1 MKLRDRVHNAR
12 KVLLVVAAVL
22 LMRGSTLAQV
32 SPTEVLNPRLKA
44 AAAKYLPQLESLHQS
59 IAATKFPFPFALARY
74 LQSEPSKQASF
85 DSRGIEF
92 VYFQNRVILKVSGIY
107 SAAYNA
113 DQLTQNERASKTF
126 RDVII
131 PILHLVAEQI
141 PRDVDCDDIGF
152 EIVYHAHTSSKN
164 YDYEGKEV
172 LAAVLDRADAFAL
185 VSAPE
190 REQQDI
196 LNRSRIYVNGK
207 DFGLALD
214 QLDPFDVQA
223 LARSVPG
230 RTAASAP
237 PGAGATTSTSSVTNP
252 PAASAVPAGVEADKI
267 HRATPAPVPVFPE
280 AARPLAAPPSVT
292 ASQAAPTQADAERLQ
307 SQFQSQL
314 DALVKSHGTDFHFV
328 DYAPPSFAVYHNQ
341 IVLQF
346 TLRDPAQF
354 QTSSSSIYKRAA
366 QSFDLFLAPRLKAL
380 MQKLPSSDEIEA
392 VDFSVLHH
400 LGGDKESSEAAEF
413 ICPVKALRSFT
424 GDEITSQD
432 LINQS
437 IVLVNGIRITLNLQ
451 AVE

>member
-1 MKLRDRVHNAR
+1 MKFREGLHNSW
-12 KVLLVVAAVL
+12 KPFLTVAAAL
-22 LMRGSTLAQV
+22 LTCGSTFAQV
-32 SPTEVLNPRLKA
+32 SPAEILNPRLKA
-44 AAAKYLPQLESLHQS
+44 AEARYLPQLESLHQA
-59 IAATKFPFPFALARY
+59 IAVTKFPFSFALARY
-74 LQSEPSKQASF
+74 VQSEPSKQTSF

-92 VYFQNRVILKVSGIY
+92 VYFQNRVVLKVSGIY

-113 DQLTQNERASKTF
+113 DQLTQNERASRIF
-126 RDVII
+126 RDVIT
-131 PILHLVAEQI
+131 PILRLVAEQI
-141 PRDVDCDDIGF
+141 PRDADCDDIGF

-164 YDYEGKEV
+164 YDYEGKEA
-172 LAAVLDRADAFAL
+172 LAAVLGRADAFAL
-185 VSAPE
+185 VSASE
-190 REQQDI
+190 RERQDI

-214 QLDPFDVQA
+214 QLDPFDIEA
-223 LARSVPG
+223 LTRSVPG
-230 RTAASAP
+230 RTAAPAS
-237 PGAGATTSTSSVTNP
+237 PGAGAISSSNTNP
-252 PAASAVPAGVEADKI
+252 PAASPAPTGAEAEKI
-267 HRATPAPVPVFPE
+267 HRATSSVVTAPAAE
-280 AARPLAAPPSVT
+280 AQPPLAASSSLT
-292 ASQAAPTQADAERLQ
+292 ASRLASTQADAQRLQ

-314 DALVKSHGTDFHFV
+314 DALVKTNGTDFHFV
-328 DYAPPSFAVYHNQ
+328 DYAPPSFVVYHNK

-392 VDFSVLHH
+392 IDFSVLHH
-400 LGGDKESSEAAEF
+400 LGGEKESSEAAEF

-424 GDEITSQD
+424 ADEITSQE

-437 IVLVNGIRITLNLQ
+437 IVLVNGVRITMNLQ

>member
-1 MKLRDRVHNAR
+1 MKLRCGVHNGR
-12 KVLLVVAAVL
+12 RPLLIVAAL
-22 LMRGSTLAQV
+22 LLTCGSTFAQV
-32 SPTEVLNPRLKA
+32 SPAEILNPRLKA
-44 AAAKYLPQLESLHQS
+44 AEARYLPQLESLHQS
-59 IAATKFPFPFALARY
+59 IAGTKFPFSFALARY
-74 LQSEPSKQASF
+74 VQSEPNKQTSF

-92 VYFQNRVILKVSGIY
+92 VYFQNRVVLKVSGIY

-113 DQLTQNERASKTF
+113 DHLTQNERASRIF
-126 RDVII
+126 RDVIS
-131 PILHLVAEQI
+131 PILRLVAKQL
-141 PRDVDCDDIGF
+141 PRGVDCDDIGF
-152 EIVYHAHTSSKN
+152 EIVYDTRTSSKN

-230 RTAASAP
+230 RTATPASS
-237 PGAGATTSTSSVTNP
+237 GAAATSSSVTIP
-252 PAASAVPAGVEADKI
+252 PAASPVPTGVEADKI

-314 DALVKSHGTDFHFV
+314 DALVKTNGTDFHFV

-366 QSFDLFLAPRLKAL
+366 QSFDLFLA
-380 MQKLPSSDEIEA
+380 
-392 VDFSVLHH
+392 
-400 LGGDKESSEAAEF
+400 
-413 ICPVKALRSFT
+413 
-424 GDEITSQD
+424 
-432 LINQS
+432 
-437 IVLVNGIRITLNLQ
+437 
-451 AVE
+451 

>member
-32 SPTEVLNPRLKA
+32 SPAEILNPRLKA
-44 AAAKYLPQLESLHQS
+44 AETRYLPQLESLHQS
-59 IAATKFPFPFALARY
+59 IAATKFPFPFALSRF
-74 LQSEPSKQASF
+74 LQSEPSKQTSF

-113 DQLTQNERASKTF
+113 DQLTQNEHASKTF

-196 LNRSRIYVNGK
+196 LNRSRIFVNGK
-207 DFGLALD
+207 DFGLALN

-237 PGAGATTSTSSVTNP
+237 PGVGATTSSVTNP
-252 PAASAVPAGVEADKI
+252 PAASAVPAGVAVDKMA
-267 HRATPAPVPVFPE
+267 RAAPASVTISPA
-280 AARPLAAPPSVT
+280 AARPIAASSSVT

-314 DALVKSHGTDFHFV
+314 DALVKSNGTDFHFV

-346 TLRDPAQF
+346 TLRDPVQF

-392 VDFSVLHH
+392 IDFSVLHH

-413 ICPVKALRSFT
+413 ICSVKALRSFT
-424 GDEITSQD
+424 ADEITSQD

-437 IVLVNGIRITLNLQ
+437 VVLVNGIRITLNLQ

>member
-1 MKLRDRVHNAR
+1 MKFREGVHNSW
-12 KVLLVVAAVL
+12 KPFLTVAAVL
-22 LMRGSTLAQV
+22 LTCGATFAQV
-32 SPTEVLNPRLKA
+32 SPAEVLNPRLKA
-44 AAAKYLPQLESLHQS
+44 VEARYLPQLESLHQS
-59 IAATKFPFPFALARY
+59 IAATKFPFSFTLARY
-74 LQSEPSKQASF
+74 VQSGPNKQTPF

-92 VYFQNRVILKVSGIY
+92 VYFQNRVVLKISGIY
-107 SAAYNA
+107 GAAYNA
-113 DQLTQNERASKTF
+113 DQLTQNERASRIF
-126 RDVII
+126 RDVIT
-131 PILHLVAEQI
+131 PILRLVAEQI

-164 YDYEGKEV
+164 YDYEGKEIF
-172 LAAVLDRADAFAL
+172 AAVLDRADAFAL
-185 VSAPE
+185 VSASE
-190 REQQDI
+190 RERQDI

-230 RTAASAP
+230 QTAAPAP
-237 PGAGATTSTSSVTNP
+237 PGAGATSSSNANP
-252 PAASAVPAGVEADKI
+252 PAASPAPTGAEADKI
-267 HRATPAPVPVFPE
+267 ARATPAAV
-280 AARPLAAPPSVT
+280 AARTAATQPLAASSSLT
-292 ASQAAPTQADAERLQ
+292 ASRLAPTQADAQRLQ

-314 DALVKSHGTDFHFV
+314 DALVKTNTTDFHFV
-328 DYAPPSFAVYHNQ
+328 DYAPPSFVVYHNK

-392 VDFSVLHH
+392 IDFSVLHH

-437 IVLVNGIRITLNLQ
+437 VVLVNGIRITLNLQ

>member
-1 MKLRDRVHNAR
+1 MKFREGVHNSW
-12 KVLLVVAAVL
+12 KPFLTVAAVL
-22 LMRGSTLAQV
+22 LTCGATFAQV
-32 SPTEVLNPRLKA
+32 SPAEILNPRLKA
-44 AAAKYLPQLESLHQS
+44 AEARYLPQIESLHQA
-59 IAATKFPFPFALARY
+59 IAATKFPFSFALARY
-74 LQSEPSKQASF
+74 VQSEPSKQASF

-92 VYFQNRVILKVSGIY
+92 VYFQNRVVLKISGIY

-113 DQLTQNERASKTF
+113 DQLTQNERASRTF
-126 RDVII
+126 RDVIT
-131 PILHLVAEQI
+131 PILQLVVEQI

-172 LAAVLDRADAFAL
+172 LTAVLDRADAFAL

-190 REQQDI
+190 RERQDI

-214 QLDPFDVQA
+214 QIDPFDVEA
-223 LARSVPG
+223 LARSIPERTVVP
-230 RTAASAP
+230 SSS
-237 PGAGATTSTSSVTNP
+237 GAGANSSSVTNSPAASPAPAGVAADKMARAAPAAVTAP
-252 PAASAVPAGVEADKI
+252 PAA
-267 HRATPAPVPVFPE
+267 TQ
-280 AARPLAAPPSVT
+280 PLAASPSAT
-292 ASQAAPTQADAERLQ
+292 ASQPGSTQADAERLQ

-314 DALVKSHGTDFHFV
+314 DALVKSNGTDFHFV
-328 DYAPPSFAVYHNQ
+328 DYAPPSFAVYHNK

-380 MQKLPSSDEIEA
+380 MRKLPSSDEIEA
-392 VDFSVLHH
+392 IDFSVLHH
-400 LGGDKESSEAAEF
+400 LGGEKESSEAAEF

-424 GDEITSQD
+424 ADEITSQE

-437 IVLVNGIRITLNLQ
+437 IVLVNGVRITLNLQ
-451 AVE
+451 TVE

>member
-1 MKLRDRVHNAR
+1 MKLRCGVHNAR
-12 KVLLVVAAVL
+12 TALLIVAAL
-22 LMRGSTLAQV
+22 LLTCGATFAQV
-32 SPTEVLNPRLKA
+32 SPAEILNPRLKA
-44 AAAKYLPQLESLHQS
+44 AEAKYLPQLESLHQA
-59 IAATKFPFPFALARY
+59 IAATDFPFSFALARY
-74 LQSEPSKQASF
+74 VQSEPNKKASF

-92 VYFQNRVILKVSGIY
+92 VYFQNRVVLKISGIY
-107 SAAYNA
+107 GAAYNA
-113 DQLTQNERASKTF
+113 EQLTQNERASRIF
-126 RDVII
+126 RDVIT
-131 PILHLVAEQI
+131 PILRLVAEQV

-152 EIVYHAHTSSKN
+152 EIVYDARTSSKN

-190 REQQDI
+190 RERQDI

-214 QLDPFDVQA
+214 QLDPFSVEA

-230 RTAASAP
+230 RAAAP
-237 PGAGATTSTSSVTNP
+237 APSGAGANSSSVANP
-252 PAASAVPAGVEADKI
+252 PAASPVPAGVEADKM
-267 HRATPAPVPVFPE
+267 APAAPAPVTVSP
-280 AARPLAAPPSVT
+280 AAAAAPPSVT
-292 ASQAAPTQADAERLQ
+292 ASQRGSTQADAERLQ

-314 DALVKSHGTDFHFV
+314 DGLVKTNGTDFHFV
-328 DYAPPSFAVYHNQ
+328 DYAPPSFVVYHNKT
-341 IVLQF
+341 VLQF

-354 QTSSSSIYKRAA
+354 QASSSSIYKRAA

-392 VDFSVLHH
+392 IDFSVLHH
-400 LGGDKESSEAAEF
+400 LGDEKESSEAAEF

-424 GDEITSQD
+424 ADDITSQE

-437 IVLVNGIRITLNLQ
+437 IVLVNGVRITLNLQ

>member
-1 MKLRDRVHNAR
+1 MKLRCGVHNAR
-12 KVLLVVAAVL
+12 TALLVVAAVL
-22 LMRGSTLAQV
+22 LMRGSTFAQV
-32 SPTEVLNPRLKA
+32 SPAEILNPRLKA
-44 AAAKYLPQLESLHQS
+44 AEARYLPQLESLHQT
-59 IAATKFPFPFALARY
+59 IAATKFPFSFVLAHY
-74 LQSEPSKQASF
+74 VQSEPNKQASF

-92 VYFQNRVILKVSGIY
+92 VYFQNRVVLKISGIY

-113 DQLTQNERASKTF
+113 DQLTQNERASRIF
-126 RDVII
+126 RDVIT
-131 PILHLVAEQI
+131 PILRLVAEQI

-152 EIVYHAHTSSKN
+152 EIVYDARTSSKN

-172 LAAVLDRADAFAL
+172 LAAVLNRADAFAL

-190 REQQDI
+190 RERQDI

-214 QLDPFDVQA
+214 QLDPFDVEA
-223 LARSVPG
+223 LARSIPERTVVP
-230 RTAASAP
+230 SSS
-237 PGAGATTSTSSVTNP
+237 GAGANSPSVTTP
-252 PAASAVPAGVEADKI
+252 PAASPVPAGVAADKMA
-267 HRATPAPVPVFPE
+267 RAAPTAVTAPPTV
-280 AARPLAAPPSVT
+280 AQPLAASPSVT
-292 ASQAAPTQADAERLQ
+292 ASLPAPTQADAERLQ
-307 SQFQSQL
+307 SQLQSQL
-314 DALVKSHGTDFHFV
+314 DALVKTNGIDFHFV
-328 DYAPPSFAVYHNQ
+328 DYAPPSFVVYHNK

-380 MQKLPSSDEIEA
+380 MPKLPSSDEIEA
-392 VDFSVLHH
+392 IDFSVLHY
-400 LGGDKESSEAAEF
+400 LGGEKESSEVAEF

-424 GDEITSQD
+424 ADDITSQE

-437 IVLVNGIRITLNLQ
+437 VVLVNGVRITLNLQ

>member
-1 MKLRDRVHNAR
+1 MKLRCGVHNAR
-12 KVLLVVAAVL
+12 TALLVVAAVL
-22 LMRGSTLAQV
+22 LMRGSTFAQV
-32 SPTEVLNPRLKA
+32 SPAEILNPRLKA
-44 AAAKYLPQLESLHQS
+44 AEARYLPQLESLHQT
-59 IAATKFPFPFALARY
+59 IAATKFPFSFVLAHY
-74 LQSEPSKQASF
+74 VQSEPNKQASF

-92 VYFQNRVILKVSGIY
+92 VYFQNRVVLKISGIY

-113 DQLTQNERASKTF
+113 DQLTQNERASRIF
-126 RDVII
+126 RDVIT
-131 PILHLVAEQI
+131 PILRLVAEQI

-152 EIVYHAHTSSKN
+152 EIVYDARTSSKN

-172 LAAVLDRADAFAL
+172 LAAVLNRADAFAL

-190 REQQDI
+190 RERQDI

-214 QLDPFDVQA
+214 QLDPFDVEA
-223 LARSVPG
+223 LARSIPERTVVP
-230 RTAASAP
+230 SSS
-237 PGAGATTSTSSVTNP
+237 GAGANSSSVTTP
-252 PAASAVPAGVEADKI
+252 PAASPVPAGVAADKM
-267 HRATPAPVPVFPE
+267 
-280 AARPLAAPPSVT
+280 ARAAPSLP
-292 ASQAAPTQADAERLQ
+292 APTQADAERLQ
-307 SQFQSQL
+307 SQLQSQL
-314 DALVKSHGTDFHFV
+314 DALVKTNGIDFHFV
-328 DYAPPSFAVYHNQ
+328 DYAPPSFVVYHNK

-380 MQKLPSSDEIEA
+380 MPKLPSSDEIEA
-392 VDFSVLHH
+392 IDFSVLHY
-400 LGGDKESSEAAEF
+400 LGGEKESSEVAEF

-424 GDEITSQD
+424 ADDITSQE

-437 IVLVNGIRITLNLQ
+437 VVLVNGVRITLNLQ

>member
-1 MKLRDRVHNAR
+1 MKLRCGVHNDR
-12 KVLLVVAAVL
+12 RPLLIVAAL
-22 LMRGSTLAQV
+22 LLTCGSTFAQV
-32 SPTEVLNPRLKA
+32 SPAEILNPRLKA
-44 AAAKYLPQLESLHQS
+44 AEARYLPQLESLHQS
-59 IAATKFPFPFALARY
+59 IAGTKFPFAFALARY
-74 LQSEPSKQASF
+74 VQSEPNKQTSF

-92 VYFQNRVILKVSGIY
+92 VYFQNRVVLKVSGIY
-107 SAAYNA
+107 SAAYSA
-113 DQLTQNERASKTF
+113 DHLTQNERASRIF
-126 RDVII
+126 RDVIS
-131 PILHLVAEQI
+131 PILRLVAKQL
-141 PRDVDCDDIGF
+141 PRGVDCDDIGF
-152 EIVYHAHTSSKN
+152 EIVYDTRTSSKN

-230 RTAASAP
+230 RTAAPASS
-237 PGAGATTSTSSVTNP
+237 GAAATSSSVTIP
-252 PAASAVPAGVEADKI
+252 PAASPVPTGVEADKI

-280 AARPLAAPPSVT
+280 TARPLAAPPSVT

-314 DALVKSHGTDFHFV
+314 DALVKTNGTDFHFV

-366 QSFDLFLAPRLKAL
+366 QSFDLFLALRLKAL

-392 VDFSVLHH
+392 IDFSVLHH

-413 ICPVKALRSFT
+413 ICPVKVLRSFT
-424 GDEITSQD
+424 ADDITSQG
-432 LINQS
+432 LINQCV
-437 IVLVNGIRITLNLQ
+437 VLVNGIRITLNLQ

>member
-1 MKLRDRVHNAR
+1 MKFREGVHNSW
-12 KVLLVVAAVL
+12 KPFLTVAAVL
-22 LMRGSTLAQV
+22 LTCGSAFAQV
-32 SPTEVLNPRLKA
+32 SPAEILNPELKA
-44 AAAKYLPQLESLHQS
+44 AEAKYLPQIESLHQA
-59 IAATKFPFPFALARY
+59 ITATKFSFSFALARY
-74 LQSEPSKQASF
+74 VQSEPNKQASF

-92 VYFQNRVILKVSGIY
+92 VYFQHRVALKISGIY

-113 DQLTQNERASKTF
+113 DQLTQNERASRIF
-126 RDVII
+126 RDVIT
-131 PILHLVAEQI
+131 PILQLVAEQI
-141 PRDVDCDDIGF
+141 PRDADCDDIGF

-172 LAAVLDRADAFAL
+172 LAAVFDRSDAFAL
-185 VSAPE
+185 VSASE
-190 REQQDI
+190 RERQDI

-214 QLDPFDVQA
+214 QLDPFDVEA
-223 LARSVPG
+223 LARSIPDRTVVPSSS
-230 RTAASAP
+230 SA
-237 PGAGATTSTSSVTNP
+237 GAGTSSVTNP
-252 PAASAVPAGVEADKI
+252 PVAFPAPAGVVADKI
-267 HRATPAPVPVFPE
+267 PPAAPVAAPAPPAV
-280 AARPLAAPPSVT
+280 AQPLAASPSVT
-292 ASQAAPTQADAERLQ
+292 ASQPARMQADAERLQ

-314 DALVKSHGTDFHFV
+314 DALVKTNGTDFHFV
-328 DYAPPSFAVYHNQ
+328 DYAPPSFAVYHNK

-380 MQKLPSSDEIEA
+380 MQKLPTSDEIEA
-392 VDFSVLHH
+392 IDFSVLHH
-400 LGGDKESSEAAEF
+400 LGGEKESSEAAEF

-424 GDEITSQD
+424 VDEITSQE

-437 IVLVNGIRITLNLQ
+437 IVLVNGVRITLNLQ